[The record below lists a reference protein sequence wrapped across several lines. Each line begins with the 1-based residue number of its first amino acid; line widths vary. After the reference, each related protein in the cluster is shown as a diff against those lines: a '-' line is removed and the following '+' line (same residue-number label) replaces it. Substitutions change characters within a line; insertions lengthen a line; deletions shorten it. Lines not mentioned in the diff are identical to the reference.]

1 MRSAVSNTLCEVIS
15 SGNSFRLTPLPSHT
29 DAVELCYHGT
39 LTVSDQKL

>member
-15 SGNSFRLTPLPSHT
+15 SGNSFRLPPLPPHT

-39 LTVSDQKL
+39 VPIRNQKL